1 MIQNDIRFLG
11 TSGGKDIDKG
21 SSCLQVADNIVIDA
35 GNIINGLGEMAQ
47 YIEYIFLTHSHLDH
61 ISDIAF
67 LIDAY
72 FIKMKK
78 PLKIFALQE
87 TLDALDKYIFN
98 WSIWPDFKEINLL
111 DSSNKSIEFIALEIG
126 KEYIFEN
133 VSLKPILLNHTVAT
147 CGYVVK
153 KRDFSAI
160 YATDTYVCDNLWKEV
175 NENLEIDSVI
185 IDVSFPSHM
194 DILAKSS
201 KHLTPKLL
209 NQELKKLN
217 RDDVSIY
224 VIHIKPSFYQE
235 VIKEL
240 SVYGSLKNGGRVVK
254 DGEYLKNI
262 VNSNTPTERLMKVST
277 ALSTEKDLGKILK
290 MILLEIMEYT
300 NAEGGTI
307 YLKEDNLLT
316 FNSVVNFKLNISEF
330 NKKAPTISLYNNGK
344 KNHENISALCAFSKK
359 IINIPDVYIY
369 NHHGVSFEGAKKFD
383 RLNNYRSKSML
394 VVPMMN
400 QDGEVVGVLQLINKR
415 GLKDKI
421 ISFSQSDIDMTSTY
435 SNWAASAITKNRLIE
450 DMESMLISF
459 LESISYAMSK
469 KSEYGYSHISR
480 VAELMSLVSKEID
493 KDETIFKDISYS
505 AEELK
510 ELDLAGWMHDI
521 GKIST
526 PEYILDKATR
536 LETIFDRIDLIN
548 ERFERVKALLKV
560 EMLELQCENLEGKN
574 SIDIFEVREFY
585 LQKIEELEKDRLFLN
600 KVNKASFFVTD
611 KDILKI
617 ENISKKNFV
626 INGESM
632 VMLSEDE
639 VENLS
644 IIRGTLTSKERE
656 KINEH
661 ALVTYEMLNM
671 ITFPKKFQRVKEIAS
686 GHHEKLNAKGYPFG
700 LSANDISFETRILAI
715 VDILEAL
722 SASDRPYKRAKT
734 PDEAF
739 KILYAMVENGELDGT
754 IVDFIKDKHILE
766 KYLDMEISME
776 KIK

>member
-11 TSGGKDIDKG
+11 TSGGKDIDNG

-35 GNIINGLGEMAQ
+35 GNIMNGLGEMAQ

-67 LIDAY
+67 LIDTY
-72 FIKMKK
+72 FTKMQK

-98 WSIWPDFKEINLL
+98 WSIWPDFKEIDLL
-111 DSSNKSIEFIALEIG
+111 DSSKKSIEFIALEIG

-133 VSLKPILLNHTVAT
+133 VSLKPIILNHTVAT
-147 CGYVVK
+147 CGYVIK
-153 KRDFSAI
+153 KRDFSAV
-160 YATDTYVCDNLWKEV
+160 YATDTYLCDNLWQEV
-175 NENLEIDSVI
+175 NKNLEIDSVI

-194 DILAKSS
+194 DMLAKSS

-209 NQELKKLN
+209 QQELKKLK

-224 VIHIKPSFYQE
+224 AMHIKPSFYKE
-235 VIKEL
+235 VVAEL
-240 SVYGSLKNGGRVVK
+240 NIYGSLKNSGRVIR
-254 DGEYLKNI
+254 DGEYLKNR
-262 VNSNTPTERLMKVST
+262 VNSSTPTERLMKVST
-277 ALSTEKDLGKILK
+277 ALSTEKDLSKILK
-290 MILLEIMEYT
+290 MILLEVMEYT

-307 YLKEDNLLT
+307 YLKENNVLT

-330 NKKAPTISLYNNGK
+330 DKKLPTISLYNNGK

-383 RLNNYRSKSML
+383 KLNNYRSKSML

-400 QDGEVVGVLQLINKR
+400 QDGAVVGVLQLINKR
-415 GLKDKI
+415 GIKDKI
-421 ISFSQSDIDMTSTY
+421 ISFTQSDIDMTSTY

-493 KDETIFKDISYS
+493 KDQTIYKDISYT

-510 ELDLAGWMHDI
+510 ELDLAAWMHDI

-536 LETIFDRIDLIN
+536 LETIFDRIELIN
-548 ERFERVKALLKV
+548 ERFERVKALLRG
-560 EMLELQCENLEGKN
+560 EMLELKCAILEGKSSTN
-574 SIDIFEVREFY
+574 IFEMEEFY
-585 LQKIEELEKDRLFLN
+585 LQKIEELEKDRVFLN
-600 KVNKASFFVTD
+600 RVNRASFFVTD
-611 KDILKI
+611 KDIIRIK
-617 ENISKKNFV
+617 NIAKKNFV

-632 VMLSEDE
+632 MMLSENE

-644 IIRGTLTSKERE
+644 IIRGTLTTKERE

-671 ITFPKKFQRVKEIAS
+671 ITFPKKFQKVKEIAS

-700 LSANDISFETRILAI
+700 LGANDISFETRILAI
-715 VDILEAL
+715 VDIMEAL
-722 SASDRPYKRAKT
+722 TASDRPYKRAKT
-734 PDEAF
+734 PEEAF
-739 KILYAMVENGELDGT
+739 KILSAMVKNGELDSG
-754 IVDFIKDKHILE
+754 IVDFIKDKQILE
-766 KYLDMEISME
+766 NYLNMEVTTH
-776 KIK
+776 

>member
-11 TSGGKDIDKG
+11 TSGGKDGTHG
-21 SSCLQVADNIVIDA
+21 SSCLQIAENIVIDA
-35 GNIINGLGEMAQ
+35 GNIMNGLGAKAQ

-72 FIKMKK
+72 FTKMQK

-98 WSIWPDFKEINLL
+98 WSIWPDFKEIDLL
-111 DSSNKSIEFIALEIG
+111 DSSKKSIEFIALEIG
-126 KEYIFEN
+126 KEYIFES
-133 VSLKPILLNHTVAT
+133 VSLKPIMLNHTVAT
-147 CGYVVK
+147 CGYVIK

-160 YATDTYVCDNLWKEV
+160 YATDTYLCDELWREV
-175 NENLEIDSVI
+175 DENLEIDSLI

-194 DILAKSS
+194 DILAKAS

-209 NQELKKLN
+209 NQELKKLK
-217 RDDVSIY
+217 RDNVSIY
-224 VIHIKPSFYQE
+224 VVHIKPSFYRE
-235 VIKEL
+235 VVEEL
-240 SVYGSLKNGGRVVK
+240 NIYGALKNGGRVIR
-254 DGEYLKNI
+254 DGEYLKNR
-262 VNSNTPTERLMKVST
+262 VNSATPTERLMKVST
-277 ALSTEKDLGKILK
+277 ALSTEKDLSKILK
-290 MILLEIMEYT
+290 MILLEVLEYT

-330 NKKAPTISLYNNGK
+330 DKKLPTISLYNNGQ
-344 KNHENISALCAFSKK
+344 KNHENVSALCTFSKK

-383 RLNNYRSKSML
+383 KLNNYRSKSML

-415 GLKDKI
+415 GIKDEI
-421 ISFSQSDIDMTSTY
+421 ISFTQSDIDMTSTY

-493 KDETIFKDISYS
+493 KDETLYKNISYS
-505 AEELK
+505 DEELK
-510 ELDLAGWMHDI
+510 ELDLSAWMHDI

-548 ERFERVKALLKV
+548 ERFERVKALLKI
-560 EMLELQCENLEGKN
+560 EMLELKCAILEGKSSAN
-574 SIDIFEVREFY
+574 IFEMEQFY
-585 LQKIEELEKDRLFLN
+585 LQKIDELEKDRIFLN
-600 KVNKASFFVTD
+600 RVNQASFFV
-611 KDILKI
+611 KDEDLKRI
-617 ENISKKNFV
+617 KTISQKNFL
-626 INGESM
+626 INGEPM
-632 VMLSEDE
+632 MMLSENE

-644 IIRGTLTSKERE
+644 IRRGTLTDKERE

-671 ITFPKKFQRVKEIAS
+671 ITFPSKFKKVKEIAS

-700 LSANDISFETRILAI
+700 LGANDISFETRILAI

-722 SASDRPYKRAKT
+722 TASDRPYKRAKT
-734 PDEAF
+734 PDESF
-739 KILYAMVENGELDGT
+739 KILQGMVKNGELDGD
-754 IVDFIKDKHILE
+754 IVNFIKEKHILE
-766 KYLDMEISME
+766 RYLNMETILS
-776 KIK
+776 